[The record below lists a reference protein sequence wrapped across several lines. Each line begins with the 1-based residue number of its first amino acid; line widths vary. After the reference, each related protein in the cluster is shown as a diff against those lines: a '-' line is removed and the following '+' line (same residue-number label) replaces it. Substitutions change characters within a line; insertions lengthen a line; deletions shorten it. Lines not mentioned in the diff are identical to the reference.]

1 MTLKRLLLAG
11 ALDAASQT
19 FVRQLSQNNQLDLTV
34 YTPSAVTLP
43 TTVTALTGEAI
54 DEGGLTAAMLDQ
66 DVVVALVPTI
76 HLAQMARTLATAA
89 VAAGADQVIVS
100 RTDDIVELP
109 GEIRDARRTLMAA
122 GINFDMVEG
131 FAGISTL
138 MALETP
144 RVFTAKP
151 ADIPLEGL
159 AG

>member
-1 MTLKRLLLAG
+1 MKRILLAG

-19 FVRQLSQNNQLDLTV
+19 FVRQLSQNSQLDLTV

-76 HLAQMARTLATAA
+76 HLAAMTRTLATAA
-89 VAAGADQVIVS
+89 SAAGARQLIVS

-109 GEIRDARRTLMAA
+109 GEIRDARRNLMAS
-122 GINFDMVEG
+122 GVTFDLVEG

-144 RVFTAKP
+144 RVFTTVT
-151 ADIPLEGL
+151 ADDPLADL